1 MTVNHKRSSTI
12 SVVMPLY
19 NGVHDVL
26 RAVQSVLE
34 QRVSD
39 FELIVVNDGST
50 DGGEKIV
57 RELNDERIRVVDQEN
72 KGVSTARNRGVAE
85 AKGELVAFLDA
96 DDEWRPNF
104 LETIERLHRVFSTCS
119 VFATHYVYRE
129 LDGSTRQP
137 ILRRVP
143 HGEWEGILENYFDV
157 AAHSDP
163 PLWSSAIAVKKSA
176 LLAVGGFPDGIAIGE
191 DLLTWARLAVH
202 HQIAYSKK
210 QCAVFWLR
218 GSVTGF
224 PTRKPEVPDK
234 VGDQLV
240 QLLPHVHPEQQRDFR
255 HYVAMWHRMRAS
267 MFVQLEDSSRA
278 LEEVRKIRLYSSADV
293 HAALYFFLAMTPRM
307 IRKFVLQIFTFIRTL
322 RRRIS

>member
-1 MTVNHKRSSTI
+1 
-12 SVVMPLY
+12 MPLY
-19 NGVHDVL
+19 NNVHDVL
-26 RAVQSVLE
+26 RAVHSVLQ
-34 QRVSD
+34 QRVFD

-57 RELNDERIRVVDQEN
+57 RELNDGRIRVVDQEN
-72 KGVSTARNRGVAE
+72 KGVSAARNRGVAE

-96 DDEWRPNF
+96 DDEWKPNF
-104 LETIERLHRVFSTCS
+104 LETIERLHRVFSTCT

-129 LDGSTRQP
+129 LDGSTRSP

-191 DLLTWARLAVH
+191 DLLTWARLAVNY
-202 HQIAYSKK
+202 QIAFSKK

-218 GSVTGF
+218 GTLTGY
-224 PTRKPEVPDK
+224 PTRRPEIPDR
-234 VGDQLV
+234 VGN
-240 QLLPHVHPEQQRDFR
+240 LLGVLPQQVHSTQQRDFCR
-255 HYVAMWHRMRAS
+255 YVGMWHRMRAS
-267 MFVQLEDSSRA
+267 MFVQLEDSSHA
-278 LEEVRKIRLYSSADV
+278 LEEVRKMWHYSKV
-293 HAALYFFLAMTPRM
+293 NPRAAMYFLLATTPRK
-307 IRKFVLQIFTFIRTL
+307 IKKFVLQIFTFIRML